1 MPVAYRILF
10 RRWVLAFSQFM
21 FSDFRL
27 GIYSQDPYLQNSRP
41 QTEDQ
46 YSPVLD
52 TLSRRCI
59 LSEPRSTNDM
69 SRPHW
74 PCHIFCKPHA
84 IGWRWR
90 SWNMWKWQQMANGR
104 LTSCDVVAS
113 IKVGSGS
120 YSGGS
125 ISLNL
130 NRWGRSIP
138 TPSRQIIFQ
147 RARANAL
154 ILLQGFDL
162 PSPTRFQPISNVA
175 YEQHRCPSH
184 PS

>member
-1 MPVAYRILF
+1 MPVAYRMLF

-27 GIYSQDPYLQNSRP
+27 GIYSQDPCLQNSRP
-41 QTEDQ
+41 EDRRPIFPSLRHGITTV
-46 YSPVLD
+46 Y
-52 TLSRRCI
+52 TLRARIHQWYVSTSSLALPHI
-59 LSEPRSTNDM
+59 LY
-69 SRPHW
+69 
-74 PCHIFCKPHA
+74 KPHA

-130 NRWGRSIP
+130 NRWGRSIS

-147 RARANAL
+147 RARPNAL
-154 ILLQGFDL
+154 ILPRDFDV
-162 PSPTRFQPISNVA
+162 STYVQPITIVA
-175 YEQHRCPSH
+175 CEQHRRPSH
-184 PS
+184 PN